1 MLQFLQY
8 KTFGRHQVP
17 PGWVVVTAGNP
28 PEYNKSVRE
37 FDVVTYDRLK
47 VMEVEPDYSVWKE
60 YAGEK
65 RLHNG
70 VSSYL
75 DLKKEHFYRIEM
87 RAGVRSYV
95 TARGWEDLSEIL
107 TLHEE
112 EGLPVDETLVGQYL
126 RNEEVV
132 KEFTAYYDLYQKYK
146 KEYHIADILNGAP
159 SGGAVARAKEAAFD
173 ERLSLLGMLLDRVQA
188 DMQAVMEQ
196 ASFLADLKNP
206 LKAIGGL
213 LERKECAV
221 NREGAAAE
229 REGRTAEQIIS
240 RLETLA
246 ESRRKQMESLRR
258 ANSLSETD
266 RKKSASVLR
275 FLEESRRELRME
287 GGLSMEDIRSGEA
300 AYKLLKKK
308 YNDKV
313 SELRREAD
321 NVQTRLHALFSFVE
335 EAFGRGNEM
344 LILVT
349 ELTRNSASSR
359 FIAAFGCPDYARHSE
374 GLMLAERR
382 ADILAQIAGIEGLDA
397 DGQ

>member
-1 MLQFLQY
+1 
-8 KTFGRHQVP
+8 
-17 PGWVVVTAGNP
+17 
-28 PEYNKSVRE
+28 
-37 FDVVTYDRLK
+37 
-47 VMEVEPDYSVWKE
+47 
-60 YAGEK
+60 
-65 RLHNG
+65 
-70 VSSYL
+70 
-75 DLKKEHFYRIEM
+75 
-87 RAGVRSYV
+87 
-95 TARGWEDLSEIL
+95 
-107 TLHEE
+107 
-112 EGLPVDETLVGQYL
+112 
-126 RNEEVV
+126 
-132 KEFTAYYDLYQKYK
+132 
-146 KEYHIADILNGAP
+146 
-159 SGGAVARAKEAAFD
+159 
-173 ERLSLLGMLLDRVQA
+173 
-188 DMQAVMEQ
+188 MQAVMEQ